1 MLVTQEN
8 LILASE
14 IVGAAKA
21 GTGLAEFE
29 SDSRLMPVLAGRG
42 HQDRMHMMRLLVEQ
56 GAVSVRSGKLTLGQF
71 QVPEWLA
78 TASNLGFKRAQ
89 ELADEFLPTDEAR
102 KKFDEALLTRIGL
115 EGEQA
120 LVEMILSAI
129 PQAKVRHVSLF
140 DDTLGYDLVVE
151 IEDSPPIYIEV
162 KTSVRADKGVFTLFL
177 SRNEE
182 LKSRTL
188 KGWQLACV
196 SISEGIATYRGEMD
210 LSRLR
215 NEIPAN
221 SSQRVQWQTLRIQE
235 SIDDLEIK
243 VPFSSLAPI
252 LVSSNAFG

>member
-21 GTGLAEFE
+21 GTGFADFE
-29 SDSRLMPVLAGRG
+29 SESRLMPVFAGRG

-56 GAVSVRSGKLTLGQF
+56 GAVSVRSGTLTLGQL

-89 ELADEFLPTDEAR
+89 ELADEFLPTDDAR
-102 KKFDEALLTRIGL
+102 KKFDESLLTRIGL

-120 LVEMILSAI
+120 LVEMILNAT
-129 PQAKVRHVSLF
+129 PNAKVRHVSLF

-151 IEDSPPIYIEV
+151 MDDSAPIYLEV
-162 KTSVRADKGVFTLFL
+162 KTSVRSDKGAFTFFL

-182 LKSRTL
+182 SKSRSL

-196 SISEGIATYRGEMD
+196 SISEGVASYRGEMD
-210 LSRLR
+210 LSRIR
-215 NEIPAN
+215 SEIPTN
-221 SSQRVQWQTLRIQE
+221 SSQRVQWQTLRIQA
-235 SIDDLEIK
+235 SIGDLEIK
-243 VPFSSLAPI
+243 VPFSSLLPI
-252 LVSSNAFG
+252 FVSSNAFG